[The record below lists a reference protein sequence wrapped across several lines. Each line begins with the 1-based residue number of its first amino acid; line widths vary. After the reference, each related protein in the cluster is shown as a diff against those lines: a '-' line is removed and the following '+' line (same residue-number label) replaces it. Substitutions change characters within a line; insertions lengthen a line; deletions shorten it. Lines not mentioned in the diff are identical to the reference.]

1 MKVSEAR
8 KLKTGDLVKLT
19 DTGAIF
25 EVFKVDDYDSYM
37 PLMLKLKQSIRPV
50 ISYVDRAGWIETI
63 EEGANWIFAKRENA
77 IKASDKSEEKFN
89 EIIGECYFV
98 SVDQLE
104 KIEV

>member
-8 KLKTGDLVKLT
+8 KLKTGDLVKLADT
-19 DTGAIF
+19 DVIF
-25 EVFKVDDYDSYM
+25 EVFEVDDYDAYM
-37 PLMLKLKQSIRPV
+37 PLMLKLKQSTRPV
-50 ISYVDRAGWIETI
+50 ISYVDRAGWVDTVED
-63 EEGANWIFAKRENA
+63 GANWIFAKREDA

-104 KIEV
+104 KIQE